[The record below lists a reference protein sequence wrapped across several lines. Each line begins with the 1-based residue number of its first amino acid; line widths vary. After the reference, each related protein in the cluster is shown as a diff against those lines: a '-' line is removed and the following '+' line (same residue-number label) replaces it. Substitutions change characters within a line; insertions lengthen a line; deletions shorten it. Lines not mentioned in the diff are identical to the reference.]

1 VLAPKLFTALPAAIR
16 SHMADDYI
24 AFALGRD
31 GEPDV
36 QRRTLSRREAFFG
49 ELAQQPTPVW
59 DGAPVAQADFTRWH
73 VGERPLTDAPPL
85 IVWLSCASPARKR
98 ERAGASTT
106 CSIAEGSTGSA
117 GLDSRYKR
125 PG

>member
-1 VLAPKLFTALPAAIR
+1 VLDPKLFTALPAAIR

-85 IVWLSCASPARKR
+85 IVWLVRIAR
-98 ERAGASTT
+98 AQ
-106 CSIAEGSTGSA
+106 EGEGWGVDYLLDRGGFD
-117 GLDSRYKR
+117 GLGRL
-125 PG
+125 G